1 MIKKADI
8 QFRLKKMKGNKLRKI
23 IVCSLFCSLA
33 FANNLEILQKDKKEL
48 RQLDKK
54 SIESNYESN
63 KNDWI
68 SPINLSSGL
77 SRNHSFSTESDKFSK
92 SVSIGFT
99 QSIYQSGGIEFT
111 IQYAKDQLNYDLLT
125 WENENAQLLES
136 IYDTLLEIR
145 KIKIQIEQGI
155 YKLASKEIELNIK
168 KIQYEAGDTD
178 IVELNNALMSKN
190 TQIKENISLENS
202 LKDKI
207 FELSKYTDLKYDEIE
222 IIDFNNVSKEDYVSK
237 NIEYLVEDARVE
249 MLNTNYKKTKTNYL
263 PKVSLGLNGSYS
275 NIDDLIKNTKNEDE
289 TSGSASLTLSVPL
302 YDYNKTSKLEDAKL
316 EYLKRKSSTNDL
328 KNELAYEYEQII
340 NQIDTYKKQNKI
352 IEDNIKLYDD
362 LITANRVSNDAGMTS
377 AYDLEV
383 LENTKKVNEYDL
395 QINEINIK
403 LQFSKLYFK
412 IKG

>member
-1 MIKKADI
+1 M
-8 QFRLKKMKGNKLRKI
+8 RKI

-33 FANNLEILQKDKKEL
+33 FANNLDLLQKDKKESREL
-48 RQLDKK
+48 EKQY
-54 SIESNYESN
+54 IESSYESL

-68 SPINLSSGL
+68 GSIDFSSGL
-77 SRNHSFSTESDKFSK
+77 SQTHSFSDESDKNK
-92 SVSIGFT
+92 SNKFGKSASIGFT
-99 QSIYQSGGIEFT
+99 QSIYESGGIEFT
-111 IQYAKDQLNYDLLT
+111 IQYAKDKFKYDLLS
-125 WENENAQLLES
+125 WENQNSQILQS
-136 IYDTLLEIR
+136 MYDTLLEIT
-145 KIKIQIEQGI
+145 KLKFQIIQGKYQLEN
-155 YKLASKEIELNIK
+155 KDIELIIK
-168 KIQYEAGDTD
+168 KIQYEAGKTD
-178 IVELNNALMSKN
+178 IVELNNAVMSKN
-190 TQIKENISLENS
+190 TQIKNNIALENS
-202 LKDKI
+202 LKDKE

-316 EYLKRKSSTNDL
+316 EYLKQKSSANDL